1 VASGRRVKAVV
12 AAHAA
17 AAEARVAAAV
27 AAAVAAV
34 AEAVVVVVGAA
45 AVGAAVAAAVPV
57 GQEGRGVAVRVDRA
71 AMDRAGTPSAKAIS
85 WRTLSRSTASPR
97 W

>member
-1 VASGRRVKAVV
+1 VASGRRVKAAA

-17 AAEARVAAAV
+17 VAEVRVAAAV

-34 AEAVVVVVGAA
+34 AEAVVVAAVA
-45 AVGAAVAAAVPV
+45 AVGAAVVAAVPV

-71 AMDRAGTPSAKAIS
+71 AMDSAGTPSAKAIS